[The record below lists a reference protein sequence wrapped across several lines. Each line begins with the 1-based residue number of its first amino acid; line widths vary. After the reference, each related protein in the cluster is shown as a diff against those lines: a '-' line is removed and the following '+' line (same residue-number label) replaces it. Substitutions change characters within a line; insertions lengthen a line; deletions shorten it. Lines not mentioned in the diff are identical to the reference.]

1 MVAGAET
8 VSWTVNNSV
17 DFTGDTIDNIPN
29 DGYIADVNGNRSL
42 RAGINETNANPGA
55 DILTLAPGTYTLTRA
70 GRFEDSGLTGD
81 LDIRDNLTIRGT
93 GATAL
98 DTIIDAAQ
106 LDRIFHVF
114 PGVELI
120 LDNLTI
126 QHGETFDG
134 AGIFVEGRT
143 TATGITAASAAI
155 VRMTDVNVIDNEAY
169 NQGGGI
175 YNLGTVDVSYSSI
188 SRNTAGSRGG
198 GVFNHGNLTL
208 LNATVSSNTAVSRG
222 GGVYNELLS
231 TAVNITI
238 QPVSAFG
245 SLRAVNS
252 TIAFNHAEA
261 AGGGLYQEGL
271 STIQL
276 GNTIVDQNTAL
287 TSSDLFGPINSLGFN
302 FFGTL
307 DGTPEQSLLLTSD
320 TVAGVTAGV
329 TTAGLNA
336 LSSSPQNGTWLHT
349 LAADAFVIDA
359 GSRAIF
365 TTELQIP
372 DTDAAVIAESDQG
385 HTALSPRLVEG
396 NGDGVFAIDIGAS
409 EFFVSQPVAIL
420 IATPNPAG
428 VGENVS
434 FSAANSTHTLTPGAV
449 RIVTYEWDFD
459 YDGTTFNV
467 DATGLTAT
475 HSYGSLGA
483 ITAALRVTDDSLATD
498 IATVVI
504 NVAAP
509 SPPVII
515 APHSAG
521 TSDLTPTISWLSG
534 TGTFALQ
541 VINLDTG
548 ATVIDE
554 TNLTDT
560 NFTPTTNLVP
570 GNYQAIVTAANA
582 SGSAQSLPYTFIVQ
596 RMTLIDPLNLDIEFD
611 TTPEFTFTAIP
622 NADRYQVWV
631 SQLDPDDRSVTIAIP
646 INQSFIDAQQ
656 ALIVGTTNAVW
667 EPSNRLS
674 EGYFRVWVRAFE
686 DTGNAGHWSAGSQFQ
701 VTRPTITGPEP
712 VTRLTLDDTPTI
724 TWTDIGAN
732 QYEIW
737 LSQVNGTMTDSGGN
751 TVTLTSSQLITNQIV
766 FGATSYTP
774 TALLGNGDF
783 RVWVR
788 AIDDDGE
795 AGLWSA
801 QFDFTKNRNLG
812 PVLISPIQGVTTTD
826 RTPIFE
832 WQAIAGAT
840 HYELWVNNSSTQTA
854 RVIHNTNIPHVEGAT
869 SIYYTD
875 DSVVLRNATYRW
887 WVRAFN
893 EDSGAAAW
901 SSSETFWVPAPV
913 MTAPVGVVAST
924 NLPTFTWTGVPEY
937 VRYELWV
944 NNDTTGLS
952 RVIYQNDLT
961 DLTYTAQLPLLN
973 GNFRA
978 WVRGHDV
985 AGNAS
990 QWSNPIS
997 FSVNSTV
1004 GNAPTLIGPLGF
1016 TVDNTPT
1023 FEWST
1028 LPNLTDYEIFVKNM
1042 LATGQPT
1049 VLNEL
1054 ITPAIDPNTGNATYT
1069 PANNLMV
1076 GTYRWWIRG
1085 VNANGSPGPW
1095 SSAS

>member
-1 MVAGAET
+1 M
-8 VSWTVNNSV
+8 
-17 DFTGDTIDNIPN
+17 
-29 DGYIADVNGNRSL
+29 
-42 RAGINETNANPGA
+42 
-55 DILTLAPGTYTLTRA
+55 
-70 GRFEDSGLTGD
+70 
-81 LDIRDNLTIRGT
+81 
-93 GATAL
+93 
-98 DTIIDAAQ
+98 
-106 LDRIFHVF
+106 
-114 PGVELI
+114 
-120 LDNLTI
+120 
-126 QHGETFDG
+126 
-134 AGIFVEGRT
+134 
-143 TATGITAASAAI
+143 
-155 VRMTDVNVIDNEAY
+155 
-169 NQGGGI
+169 
-175 YNLGTVDVSYSSI
+175 
-188 SRNTAGSRGG
+188 
-198 GVFNHGNLTL
+198 
-208 LNATVSSNTAVSRG
+208 
-222 GGVYNELLS
+222 
-231 TAVNITI
+231 
-238 QPVSAFG
+238 
-245 SLRAVNS
+245 
-252 TIAFNHAEA
+252 
-261 AGGGLYQEGL
+261 
-271 STIQL
+271 
-276 GNTIVDQNTAL
+276 
-287 TSSDLFGPINSLGFN
+287 
-302 FFGTL
+302 
-307 DGTPEQSLLLTSD
+307 
-320 TVAGVTAGV
+320 
-329 TTAGLNA
+329 
-336 LSSSPQNGTWLHT
+336 
-349 LAADAFVIDA
+349 
-359 GSRAIF
+359 
-365 TTELQIP
+365 
-372 DTDAAVIAESDQG
+372 
-385 HTALSPRLVEG
+385 
-396 NGDGVFAIDIGAS
+396 
-409 EFFVSQPVAIL
+409 
-420 IATPNPAG
+420 
-428 VGENVS
+428 
-434 FSAANSTHTLTPGAV
+434 
-449 RIVTYEWDFD
+449 TYEWDFD

-924 NLPTFTWTGVPEY
+924 TF
-937 VRYELWV
+937 R
-944 NNDTTGLS
+944 LS
-952 RVIYQNDLT
+952 HGPVFPNMFVM
-961 DLTYTAQLPLLN
+961 
-973 GNFRA
+973 NF
-978 WVRGHDV
+978 G
-985 AGNAS
+985 
-990 QWSNPIS
+990 
-997 FSVNSTV
+997 
-1004 GNAPTLIGPLGF
+1004 
-1016 TVDNTPT
+1016 
-1023 FEWST
+1023 
-1028 LPNLTDYEIFVKNM
+1028 
-1042 LATGQPT
+1042 
-1049 VLNEL
+1049 
-1054 ITPAIDPNTGNATYT
+1054 
-1069 PANNLMV
+1069 
-1076 GTYRWWIRG
+1076 
-1085 VNANGSPGPW
+1085 
-1095 SSAS
+1095 